1 MDKKFEEK
9 LRSIC
14 FKMYV
19 SALKKLRDLQ
29 KSIANLSAVKEENSN
44 DFAYAIDVI
53 MDQVYKPYVD
63 DLYKRNE
70 QINILSEHY
79 SYPIRDN
86 AEYFVLIDPV
96 DGSRE
101 LMRDERAAWLIFA
114 YGKWKGKETKLKDI
128 QGVILG
134 RLPPSREHIYE
145 FILASETTE
154 PLVYKFDLTTL
165 RGRNIENLEEWEVEE
180 LKNRGLNDIDH
191 SHICFV
197 APFPPYKHVAEIA
210 DNFWNAVGNK
220 VIFNEQYLTTAGQM
234 LAMLEGKISLIVDI
248 RKIIK
253 NRYGVDMLCAHPYD
267 VPAAYILKKLGAIVT
282 GKDMKEESFWNQP
295 LIPLNTDMEFIA
307 FPNKEMFNKYAEI
320 LKNAINK

>member
-9 LRSIC
+9 LRSTC

-19 SALKKLRDLQ
+19 SALKKLRDSQ
-29 KSIANLSAVKEENSN
+29 KSLDNLSEVKEKNSN
-44 DFAYAIDVI
+44 DYAYAVDVI
-53 MDQVYKPYVD
+53 VDQFYKPYLD

-70 QINILSEHY
+70 QINILSEYY
-79 SYPIRDN
+79 SYPIRND
-86 AEYFVLIDPV
+86 AKYFVLIDPV

-145 FILASETTE
+145 FIMTSETTE

-165 RGRNIENLEEWEVEE
+165 GGRNIENLEEWEVKK
-180 LKNRGLNDIDH
+180 LKNRGLNDIYH

-197 APFPPYKHVAEIA
+197 APFPPYKYVAEIA
-210 DNFWNAVGNK
+210 DKFWNAVGDK

-248 RKIIK
+248 RKSIK
-253 NRYGVDMLCAHPYD
+253 NRYDVDMLCAHPYD
-267 VPAAYILKKLGAIVT
+267 IPAAYLLKKLNAVVT
-282 GKDMKEESFWNQP
+282 GNDLDEKSFWNQP
-295 LIPLNTDMEFIA
+295 LIPLNTDIGYIA
-307 FPNKEMFNKYAEI
+307 FPNREMFNRYAEI
-320 LKNAINK
+320 LKKILNK